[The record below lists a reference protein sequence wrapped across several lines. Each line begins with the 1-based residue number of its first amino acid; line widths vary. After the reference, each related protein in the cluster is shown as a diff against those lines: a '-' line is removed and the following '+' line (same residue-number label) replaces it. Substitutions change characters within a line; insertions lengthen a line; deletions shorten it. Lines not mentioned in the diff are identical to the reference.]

1 MRRRDFIAW
10 TSVAAASSALGGCS
24 PRPRPPKGWKRIS
37 AGQSSFYVPDNW
49 KQVSIPDDAILAG
62 WDWVMQDTSSF
73 RDKSATCRVL
83 VMSHGVDPVIHNPPK
98 DDTKLMARLLSQTEL
113 FGGGTAVGIND
124 SPYQV
129 KGAPDQLWRMD
140 YREEIDSTKVTDHV
154 FLGQDDGEPELA
166 IIGLTGPGITEE
178 LLKTFATG
186 IEVNHD

>member
-1 MRRRDFIAW
+1 MRRRDFIVC

-49 KQVSIPDDAILAG
+49 KQVSIPDDAILSG
-62 WDWVMQDTSSF
+62 WDWVMQDTSEF
-73 RDKSATCRVL
+73 RDKSATCRLL

-98 DDTKLMARLLSQTEL
+98 DDTKRIAEFLSQTEL
-113 FGGGTAVGIND
+113 FGGGTAAGIND
-124 SPYQV
+124 SPYRV
-129 KGAPDQLWRMD
+129 EGIPDQLWRMD
-140 YREEIDSTKVTDHV
+140 YREEIDSTNVSDHV
-154 FLGQDDGEPELA
+154 FVAQDNGKPEIA
-166 IIGLTGPGITEE
+166 VIGLTGPGITEE

>member
-1 MRRRDFIAW
+1 M
-10 TSVAAASSALGGCS
+10 
-24 PRPRPPKGWKRIS
+24 
-37 AGQSSFYVPDNW
+37 
-49 KQVSIPDDAILAG
+49 SIPDDAILAG
-62 WDWVMQDTSSF
+62 WDWVMQDTPSF
-73 RDKSATCRVL
+73 RDKSTTCRAL
-83 VMSHGVDPVIHNPPK
+83 VMSHGVDQLIHNPPK

-129 KGAPDQLWRMD
+129 KGTPDQLWRMD

-154 FLGQDDGEPELA
+154 LLGQDDGEPELA

-178 LLKTFATG
+178 LLKTFAAG